1 MSKIWKHKSYE
12 AYIDAQKQLTNKK
25 YGKIVFVRDSVIE
38 SISKYFK
45 DRNVQSIL
53 CHGTR
58 TGDEQKLFKKYFGC
72 YVWGSELSE
81 RAHDADM
88 TTVWDFNKVN
98 PDWVGKFD
106 IIYSNSFDHCITPK
120 ETLGVWKDQ
129 LTENGRLCIEWT
141 EFHNNDISAGDPLAA
156 TEAEI
161 TGWAEQNGMELEAEV
176 LKHKAKYQGTVLVY
190 KVK

>member
-12 AYIDAQKQLTNKK
+12 AYIDAQKKLTDKK

-38 SISKYFK
+38 SIYKHFK
-45 DRNVQSIL
+45 DKNVQSIL

-58 TGDEQKLFKKYFGC
+58 TGDEQKLFKKFFGC

-81 RAHDADM
+81 RAQNAEM

-98 PDWVGKFD
+98 EDWIGKFD
-106 IIYSNSFDHCITPK
+106 LIYSNSFDHCITPK

-141 EFHNNDISAGDPLAA
+141 EFHNADNSPGDPLAA

-161 TGWAEQNGMELEAEV
+161 TEWAEQNGMTLEAEV

-190 KVK
+190 KK